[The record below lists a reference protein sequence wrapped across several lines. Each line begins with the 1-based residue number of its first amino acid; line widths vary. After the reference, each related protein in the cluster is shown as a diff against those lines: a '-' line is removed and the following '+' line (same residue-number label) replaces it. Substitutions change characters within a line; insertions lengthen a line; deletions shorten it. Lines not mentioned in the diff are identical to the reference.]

1 LNPLLERLQP
11 YPFEKLRALLA
22 ANQPANLR
30 PINLS
35 IGEPKHPT
43 PALVKDALAAALD
56 GLASY
61 PATAGTPAL
70 RRAIAAWLARRYG
83 ITQPDPE
90 TQVLPVNG
98 TREALFAFAQ
108 TVIDPRR
115 NPKVVCPNPFYQI
128 YEGAALLAGA
138 TALYAENFLEIKRW
152 QDVQLVYT
160 CSPANPSGKVM
171 PLEEWKALFELSD
184 RHGFIIASDE
194 CYSEI
199 YFDRAAL
206 GALEAAFKLNRADY
220 PRLVVFSSLSKR
232 SNCPGMRSGFAA
244 GSAGLL
250 KQFLLYRTYHGSAM
264 SLAVQQASIAAWNDE
279 AHVREN
285 RRLYAE
291 KFKAALPLIQNPLK
305 AEMPEGGFYLWVRT
319 PIDDQEFVRRLHHEY
334 NVLVLPGSYLARDA
348 GSGNPGTNH
357 VRIALVAPL
366 DECVEAIE
374 RIMRFS
380 RGL

>member
-1 LNPLLERLQP
+1 
-11 YPFEKLRALLA
+11 
-22 ANQPANLR
+22 
-30 PINLS
+30 
-35 IGEPKHPT
+35 
-43 PALVKDALAAALD
+43 
-56 GLASY
+56 
-61 PATAGTPAL
+61 
-70 RRAIAAWLARRYG
+70 
-83 ITQPDPE
+83 
-90 TQVLPVNG
+90 
-98 TREALFAFAQ
+98 
-108 TVIDPRR
+108 
-115 NPKVVCPNPFYQI
+115 
-128 YEGAALLAGA
+128 
-138 TALYAENFLEIKRW
+138 
-152 QDVQLVYT
+152 
-160 CSPANPSGKVM
+160 
-171 PLEEWKALFELSD
+171 
-184 RHGFIIASDE
+184 
-194 CYSEI
+194 
-199 YFDRAAL
+199 
-206 GALEAAFKLNRADY
+206 
-220 PRLVVFSSLSKR
+220 
-232 SNCPGMRSGFAA
+232 
-244 GSAGLL
+244 
-250 KQFLLYRTYHGSAM
+250 M